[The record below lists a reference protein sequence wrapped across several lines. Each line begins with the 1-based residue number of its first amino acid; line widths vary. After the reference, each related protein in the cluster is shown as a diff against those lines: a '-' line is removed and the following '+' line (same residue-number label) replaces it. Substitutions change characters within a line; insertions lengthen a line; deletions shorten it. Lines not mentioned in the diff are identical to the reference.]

1 LVLDDKDE
9 KIKQEP
15 EDSGAGGDVKVEV
28 KEEAMETTEVK
39 VTEGSQIPL
48 LVVTMREEFLEIQ
61 QENKRLHNLVTE
73 LHQKHHQHTLKV
85 GGWSR

>member
-1 LVLDDKDE
+1 LILDDKDE

-28 KEEAMETTEVK
+28 KEEVMETTEVK

-85 GGWSR
+85 GHWST

>member
-1 LVLDDKDE
+1 MVLDDKDE